1 MIHSG
6 IQLANFRSCHF
17 IFMELNKLK
26 LSAGKCSKIHIGKK
40 CEQCPK
46 LMVHENEM
54 KSSQK
59 EKYLGDIISE
69 KGTSKDNIENRIAKA
84 WSYVAEIS
92 AIINEFPFGNKK
104 IQVGLMLRDS
114 MFLNGVLHSS
124 EAWHGVTAAQIAQL
138 EVVDHHLMRTILSA
152 QAKTPI
158 EFLYLETGALPV
170 KYVMMSR
177 RLNFLKHIHMQ
188 AEHELLKRVFLAQ
201 KEAPKKGDWWET
213 VKDDLIKLNITE
225 DDIKEKKKVE
235 AKKYIKHQI
244 YTLAFEELKKRQA
257 THKKINCI
265 KYEKLERQKYLESKE
280 LTLKE
285 ACMLVALRSH
295 SVKEIKTNFKTFN
308 KDDLLCP
315 LCLRN
320 EDTQEH
326 CLECPKLKNI
336 AENTNENIDYDHIY
350 SDNVLAQKRVAA
362 QFLLLLEERD
372 RLLQAGLPGA

>member
-1 MIHSG
+1 M
-6 IQLANFRSCHF
+6 
-17 IFMELNKLK
+17 
-26 LSAGKCSKIHIGKK
+26 
-40 CEQCPK
+40 
-46 LMVHENEM
+46 
-54 KSSQK
+54 
-59 EKYLGDIISE
+59 
-69 KGTSKDNIENRIAKA
+69 
-84 WSYVAEIS
+84 
-92 AIINEFPFGNKK
+92 
-104 IQVGLMLRDS
+104 
-114 MFLNGVLHSS
+114 
-124 EAWHGVTAAQIAQL
+124 
-138 EVVDHHLMRTILSA
+138 
-152 QAKTPI
+152 
-158 EFLYLETGALPV
+158 

-201 KEAPKKGDWWET
+201 KETPKRGDWWET

-235 AKKYIKHQI
+235 AKKYIKNQI
-244 YTLAFEELKKRQA
+244 YTLAFEDLKNRQS

-265 KYEKLERQKYLESKE
+265 KYEKFERQKYLESKE
-280 LTLKE
+280 MTFKE
-285 ACMLVALRSH
+285 ACMLIALRSR
-295 SVKEIKTNFKTFN
+295 SVKEIKTNFKTYN

-336 AENTNENIDYDHIY
+336 AENTNENIDYDQIY

-362 QFLLLLEERD
+362 RFMLLLEERD

>member
-1 MIHSG
+1 M
-6 IQLANFRSCHF
+6 
-17 IFMELNKLK
+17 
-26 LSAGKCSKIHIGKK
+26 
-40 CEQCPK
+40 
-46 LMVHENEM
+46 
-54 KSSQK
+54 
-59 EKYLGDIISE
+59 
-69 KGTSKDNIENRIAKA
+69 
-84 WSYVAEIS
+84 
-92 AIINEFPFGNKK
+92 
-104 IQVGLMLRDS
+104 
-114 MFLNGVLHSS
+114 
-124 EAWHGVTAAQIAQL
+124 
-138 EVVDHHLMRTILSA
+138 
-152 QAKTPI
+152 
-158 EFLYLETGALPV
+158 
-170 KYVMMSR
+170 
-177 RLNFLKHIHMQ
+177 
-188 AEHELLKRVFLAQ
+188 
-201 KEAPKKGDWWET
+201 
-213 VKDDLIKLNITE
+213 VKDDLIELNMTE

-257 THKKINCI
+257 THKKINRI